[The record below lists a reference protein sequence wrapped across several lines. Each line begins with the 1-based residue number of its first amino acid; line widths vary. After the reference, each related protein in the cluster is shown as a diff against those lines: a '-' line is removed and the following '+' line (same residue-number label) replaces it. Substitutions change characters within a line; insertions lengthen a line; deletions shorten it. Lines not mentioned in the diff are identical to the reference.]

1 MRAGMLRVLTLAT
14 LFPDGTRPT
23 FGGFVE
29 RQTRELGALPEVEV
43 EGAAPVGLP
52 VWPLALHPH
61 YSRLRSLPARETRGG
76 LAVHRPRYRVWPGI
90 GKAGRAEG
98 KGGALLL
105 GVLPRPSPLL
115 LFDAAALLT

>member
-29 RQTRELGALPEVEV
+29 RQTRELAALPEVEV
-43 EGAAPVGLP
+43 EVAAPVGLP

-76 LAVHRPRYRVWPGI
+76 VAGPPPRYREG
-90 GKAGRAEG
+90 GR
-98 KGGALLL
+98 GGGGGRGQSA
-105 GVLPRPSPLL
+105 
-115 LFDAAALLT
+115 